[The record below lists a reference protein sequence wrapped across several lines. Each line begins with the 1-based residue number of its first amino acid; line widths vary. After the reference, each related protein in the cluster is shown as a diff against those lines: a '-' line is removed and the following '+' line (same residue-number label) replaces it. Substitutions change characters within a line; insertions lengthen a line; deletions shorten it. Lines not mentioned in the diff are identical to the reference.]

1 MQASVLFIQF
11 FVFSFWSLLATK
23 LQKYYVIFVYILQGK
38 MGKMEKSRKK
48 IMQLRWRKY
57 QKPKDENM
65 GRTKHISISVWSTN
79 TYSSK
84 IANTCA
90 IRKKSQG
97 NLLNEEKNIGF
108 SYEMSIFSSFPLIKF
123 SKIGQFLFCLW
134 REMRLKKRPMTFMI
148 KFNFDNFIQSEKWT
162 F

>member
-1 MQASVLFIQF
+1 M
-11 FVFSFWSLLATK
+11 ATK
-23 LQKYYVIFVYILQGK
+23 LRKYKKLCNLCLHFARQDLWARQKK
-38 MGKMEKSRKK
+38 NRKK
-48 IMQLRWRKY
+48 ITQLKWRKY

-134 REMRLKKRPMTFMI
+134 REMRLKKKTHDLHDQI
-148 KFNFDNFIQSEKWT
+148 
-162 F
+162 